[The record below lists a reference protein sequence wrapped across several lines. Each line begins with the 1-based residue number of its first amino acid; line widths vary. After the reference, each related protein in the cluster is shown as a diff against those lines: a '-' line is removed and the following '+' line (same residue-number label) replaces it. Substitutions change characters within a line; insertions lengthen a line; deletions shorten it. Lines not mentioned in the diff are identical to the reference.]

1 MTVDDGTPHL
11 RTRLVLLAFAV
22 AAGLACWRACA

>member
-11 RTRLVLLAFAV
+11 RTRLFVLALAVSICV
-22 AAGLACWRACA
+22 AAWRACA